1 MTYEDLKAAEL
12 RALCEQRGIKPS
24 RAKADMIADLKAKDA
39 ADALIK
45 HDEDAGL
52 YAHETASEEAQAPE
66 VPAEPEKPAESRP
79 AILTGVVWE
88 EGGTFYKR
96 VPRRGSVLGDDEH
109 EENLRD
115 VADEARSRGRE
126 VYGPAFRDRDPD
138 TATWVYAINVR

>member
-52 YAHETASEEAQAPE
+52 YAHETASEEVQAPE
-66 VPAEPEKPAESRP
+66 VPAEPEKPAETPSEPEDEDAWVENGR
-79 AILTGVVWE
+79 L
-88 EGGTFYKR
+88 YKR
-96 VPRRGSVLGDDEH
+96 YRRQSPVLGDREH
-109 EENLRD
+109 ADNL
-115 VADEARSRGRE
+115 ADIAGEAVRRGRE
-126 VYGPAFRDRDPD
+126 PYGLAFRVRDTD
-138 TATWVYAINVR
+138 IATWLYAINVR